1 MSVWMVRAGKYGENE
16 QAAIEKKVVT
26 IDWNDLPDLS
36 QITDRQQLVSLFGK
50 TFPDDSA
57 ARISNHVG
65 QVWAFC
71 GRIQKGDL
79 VVLPLKTQSAIAI
92 GRVTSDYE
100 YRTDLGESIRHVRR
114 VNWLRTDIP
123 RTSFDQDLLYSFG
136 AFMTVCQIKRNNA
149 EERINAKLNGSMATV
164 SQPEFGET
172 ETDQDDGMLDISQ
185 AASDQILD
193 FIQRK
198 FAGHNLAKIV
208 DAVLQAEGY
217 LTRVSPAGPD
227 GGVDILAGSGPMGFD
242 APRLCVQVKSSATP
256 ADVSVLRELQG
267 ILPSFQANQ
276 GLLVSWGGFKPTVL
290 KEARQSFF
298 TIRLWDS
305 GDLLKAIMRNYD
317 RLSDELQAELP
328 LKRVWTL
335 VLED

>member
-36 QITDRQQLVSLFGK
+36 HITNREQLFSLFAK
-50 TFPDDSA
+50 IFPGDST

-71 GRIQKGDL
+71 NRIQKGDL

-92 GRVTSDYE
+92 GRVASDYE

-149 EERINAKLNGSMATV
+149 EERINAKLNGSMATD
-164 SQPEFGET
+164 SQPDLGVT
-172 ETDQDDGMLDISQ
+172 ETDQDDGILDISQ

-198 FAGHNLAKIV
+198 FAGHNLAKLV

-267 ILPSFQANQ
+267 ILPTFQANQ